1 MLWRNTD
8 RSAQGH
14 DDLRSATWVA
24 SANIEKYK
32 FDEEIR
38 TMLAYLY
45 LGVAIVCEVVATSA
59 MRASNGFTRLG
70 PTAIVAIGY
79 GLAFYLLS
87 LTLRTVPVGVAYA
100 IWSGLGIVLVSL
112 AAYVIYHQELD
123 FAAIAGMALILS
135 GVMVMNVFSKA
146 VVH

>member
-1 MLWRNTD
+1 
-8 RSAQGH
+8 
-14 DDLRSATWVA
+14 
-24 SANIEKYK
+24 
-32 FDEEIR
+32 
-38 TMLAYLY
+38 MLAYLY

-70 PTAIVAIGY
+70 PSAIMAIGY
-79 GLAFYLLS
+79 GLSFYLLS